1 MQRFIHVENIT
12 SGYHHQPVLHDISVR
27 IAEKEFI
34 GIIGPNGSG
43 KSTLLRSLSSA
54 LLPFKGTIR
63 YKGSD
68 PINSRSQKLPKNLP
82 LSRRRAHSHS
92 LLTHGKS
99 QPWEGSLT

>member
-68 PINSRSQKLPKNLP
+68 PSTPALKNCPRICLCP
-82 LSRRRAHSHS
+82 AGEHIHI
-92 LLTHGKS
+92 HF
-99 QPWEGSLT
+99 